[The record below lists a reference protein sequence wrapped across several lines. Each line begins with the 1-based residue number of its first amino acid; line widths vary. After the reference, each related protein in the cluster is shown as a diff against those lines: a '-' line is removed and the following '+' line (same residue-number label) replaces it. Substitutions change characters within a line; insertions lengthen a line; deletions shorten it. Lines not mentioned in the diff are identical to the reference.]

1 MDERTLEMAELY
13 NRILQLEDLQRLRAS
28 RDSSG
33 AIREHIQVLRKRLLQ
48 LKVASIPRTNT

>member
-28 RDSSG
+28 RDSSS
-33 AIREHIQVLRKRLLQ
+33 AIREHIEVLRKRLLE
-48 LKVASIPRTNT
+48 LKSLSLPRTNT